1 MDIKK
6 CPCGRVEFKK
16 GLVAV
21 YITGMDQYEGG
32 GGGSGERNGYYITG
46 VIWDR

>member
-32 GGGSGERNGYYITG
+32 GVRGKEMGI
-46 VIWDR
+46 I